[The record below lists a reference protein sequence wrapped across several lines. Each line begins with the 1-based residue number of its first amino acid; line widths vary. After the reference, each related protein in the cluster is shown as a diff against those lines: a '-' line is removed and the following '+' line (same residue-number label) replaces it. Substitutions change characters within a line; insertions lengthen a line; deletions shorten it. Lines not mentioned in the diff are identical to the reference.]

1 MYLVVL
7 HSHTCVISPIISED
21 IYAHQYNIFTY
32 SKNFVISFP
41 KCTENCKFKCKCD
54 LDCFSPWP

>member
-7 HSHTCVISPIISED
+7 HSHTCIISPIISED
-21 IYAHQYNIFTY
+21 IYDHQYNIFTY

-54 LDCFSPWP
+54 LDCFFLWP